1 MGSKKP
7 DREGSEIGEVEKGLF
22 EGLIEALVDRHSQ
35 LDINFQRTNMRF
47 PGMQL
52 SVELNGL
59 LSLSVHMRELTE
71 EEKAASATKN
81 VALMA
86 PTK

>member
-1 MGSKKP
+1 MSSKKP

-47 PGMQL
+47 PGTQL